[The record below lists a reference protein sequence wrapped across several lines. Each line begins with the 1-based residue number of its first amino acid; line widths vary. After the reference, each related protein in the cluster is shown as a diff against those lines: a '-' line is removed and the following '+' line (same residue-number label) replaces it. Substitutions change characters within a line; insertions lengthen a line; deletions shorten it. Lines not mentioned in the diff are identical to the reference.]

1 MRKRMTR
8 KLWMMAP
15 LSAPALAFTLIALTD
30 CGQSMDDVQKE
41 VAKEE
46 AAAATAAAANA
57 KAGQDYL
64 AQVGKQ
70 PGVVTLPS
78 GLMYKVVS
86 SPDPKG
92 AQPAP
97 NDQVKANYEGRLVN
111 GQVFDSS
118 YVRNQPATFPLNR
131 VVPGWQIAVPM
142 MHKGDTWMLYVPPSL
157 GYGDRGAG
165 DAIPPNSV
173 LIFKIQLLDIN
184 PKA

>member
-1 MRKRMTR
+1 MR

-15 LSAPALAFTLIALTD
+15 LCALVVALAG
-30 CGQSMDDVQKE
+30 CGQSMDEVQKE
-41 VAKEE
+41 IDKENAQ
-46 AAAATAAAANA
+46 AAASASANA
-57 KAGQDYL
+57 KAGVAYL
-64 AQVGKQ
+64 AQVAKE

-97 NDQVKANYEGRLVN
+97 TDTVKANYEGKLIN

-118 YVRNQPATFPLNR
+118 YARNQPATFPLPR
-131 VVPGWQIAVPM
+131 VVPAWQQAVPM

-157 GYGDRGAG
+157 GYGERGAG
-165 DAIPPNSV
+165 DAIPPDSV

-184 PKA
+184 PKS

>member
-1 MRKRMTR
+1 MR
-8 KLWMMAP
+8 KLWMMTPQIASMAVV
-15 LSAPALAFTLIALTD
+15 LLLAG

-41 VAKEE
+41 IDKANAE
-46 AAAATAAAANA
+46 AEASAAANA
-57 KAGQDYL
+57 KAGVAYL
-64 AQVGKQ
+64 AQVARQ

-97 NDQVKANYEGRLVN
+97 TDTVKANYEGKLVN

-118 YVRNQPATFPLNR
+118 YARNQPATFPLER
-131 VVPGWQIAVPM
+131 VVPGWQQAVPM
-142 MHKGDTWMLYVPPSL
+142 MHKGDTWMLYVPPAL
-157 GYGDRGAG
+157 GYGERDMGE
-165 DAIPPNSV
+165 IPPNSV

-184 PKA
+184 PKS

>member
-1 MRKRMTR
+1 MMRKS
-8 KLWMMAP
+8 WMILP
-15 LSAPALAFTLIALTD
+15 LSALVLALAG

-41 VAKEE
+41 IDKQNAEAE
-46 AAAATAAAANA
+46 AAASANA
-57 KAGQDYL
+57 KAGMAYL
-64 AQVGKQ
+64 AQVARQ
-70 PGVVTLPS
+70 PGIVTLPS

-92 AQPAP
+92 AQPGP
-97 NDQVKANYEGRLVN
+97 TDRVEANYEGKLVN

-118 YVRNQPATFPLNR
+118 YARNQPATFPLDR
-131 VVPGWQIAVPM
+131 VVTGWQQALPM

-157 GYGDRGAG
+157 GYGEHGAG

-184 PKA
+184 PKG